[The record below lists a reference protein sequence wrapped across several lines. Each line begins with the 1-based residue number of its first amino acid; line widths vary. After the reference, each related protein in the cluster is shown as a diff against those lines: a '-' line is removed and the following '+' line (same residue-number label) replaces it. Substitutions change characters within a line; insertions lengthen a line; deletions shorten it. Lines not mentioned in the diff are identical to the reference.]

1 MWQFNPK
8 IWQPWSAIEKK
19 PFILLL
25 FDNIYMLVLFLTL
38 NHYLLFLVQML
49 PRPVQ
54 HETAL
59 ACQHI
64 STKITRIAENV
75 WEMLRL
81 HMVSGHSSWSVR
93 KSFTQSAV
101 VLVLLKIFPHK
112 LWQLRRVLKCLAWE
126 MFYVKL
132 AFNKKHEFIFFIY
145 FLCFLDLCMEKLHFV
160 ENTES
165 HCSHW

>member
-1 MWQFNPK
+1 
-8 IWQPWSAIEKK
+8 
-19 PFILLL
+19 
-25 FDNIYMLVLFLTL
+25 
-38 NHYLLFLVQML
+38 ML

-112 LWQLRRVLKCLAWE
+112 LWQFRRVLKCLAWGI
-126 MFYVKL
+126 K
-132 AFNKKHEFIFFIY
+132 N
-145 FLCFLDLCMEKLHFV
+145 FV
-160 ENTES
+160 ETFISYAFLTCALRSYTLLRIQNHIGHMDSWKCLGSVGILHGSLCDEPLCEKTC
-165 HCSHW
+165 HRGCSSVFGLPDLSSQAEADHLGLEKYNL